1 MKQTTQQLLELLQEL
16 NPDITYEGRTD
27 LFTSGDLDSI
37 SIVMLVPELNDTF
50 DIEIKVTDII
60 PENFN
65 SMEGMLS
72 MIQRLQNE
80 AE

>member
-1 MKQTTQQLLELLQEL
+1 MKQTTQQLLKLLQEL